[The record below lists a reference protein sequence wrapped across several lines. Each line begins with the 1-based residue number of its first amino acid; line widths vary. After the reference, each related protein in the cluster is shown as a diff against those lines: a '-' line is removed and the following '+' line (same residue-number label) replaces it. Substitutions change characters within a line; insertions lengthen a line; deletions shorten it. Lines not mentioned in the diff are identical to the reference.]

1 VDGCVLNN
9 FPVDVVRRM
18 GADWVLGVN
27 VPPDI
32 NLPLDDKEEKKGLSS
47 HELFRLN
54 NHIGDWKLPFLIA
67 ETSAGFTV
75 RIINRTRLALCLP
88 GLLLIPIVVHLGF
101 LCLLSWDY
109 SCF

>member
-75 RIINRTRLALCLP
+75 RIINRTGWRSACP
-88 GLLLIPIVVHLGF
+88 V
-101 LCLLSWDY
+101 C
-109 SCF
+109 C